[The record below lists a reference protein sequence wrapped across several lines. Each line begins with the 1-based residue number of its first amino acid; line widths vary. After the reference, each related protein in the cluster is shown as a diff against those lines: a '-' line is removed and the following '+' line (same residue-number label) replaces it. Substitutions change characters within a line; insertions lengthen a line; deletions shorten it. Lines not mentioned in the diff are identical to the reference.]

1 MSRHRRIATLVAL
14 GVLSATITA
23 CGSDDKA
30 ATAADAPAT
39 ATKAKTTITVG
50 SDIPY
55 VPFEFG
61 RPPYTG
67 FDIDLIRDVG
77 RRLNATIEVTK
88 TPFDTIFRDLAQG
101 RFDLV
106 ISSVS
111 ITPERKK
118 IVSFSIPYFNAD
130 QSLMVKKGSSIK
142 TTADL
147 AGKTV
152 GVQLGGTGEIY
163 AKDKLKSSKRKSYDI
178 VGDAFNALASGQVD
192 GVINDLPSS
201 QYAQRKY
208 PDLEVVETIKSGEQY
223 GIVYNQD
230 DAELGAKVDDALR
243 AMKADGTFDKIH
255 NKWFGADAPAD
266 LLN

>member
-1 MSRHRRIATLVAL
+1 VSRQRTTAALVAL
-14 GVLSATITA
+14 GILSATITA
-23 CGSDDKA
+23 CGSDDQGA
-30 ATAADAPAT
+30 AASGAPAT
-39 ATKAKTTITVG
+39 TAQAKMTITVG
-50 SDIPY
+50 SDMPY

-67 FDIDLIRDVG
+67 FDIDMIRDVG
-77 RRLNATIEVTK
+77 RRMNATIKVAK

-106 ISSVS
+106 VSSVN
-111 ITPERKK
+111 ITPEREK
-118 IVSFSIPYFNAD
+118 VVAFSIPYFNAD

-152 GVQLGGTGEIY
+152 GVQLGGTGEAY
-163 AKDKLKSSKRKSYDI
+163 AKDTLKSSKRKSYDI
-178 VGDAFNALASGQVD
+178 IGDAFNALASGQVD

-208 PDLEVVETIKSGEQY
+208 PALTVVETIKTGQQY
-223 GIVYNQD
+223 GIAYNKD
-230 DAELGAKVDDALR
+230 DAELGVKVNAALR
-243 AMKADGTFDKIH
+243 AMKADGSFDKIH
-255 NKWFGADAPAD
+255 NKWFGVDAPAD
-266 LLN
+266 LLS